1 MAGHRHPWLPDAAPE
16 CIVRSM
22 RQPDHSA
29 PGADAVRAVWVRRF
43 DCWAADYDA
52 SQLQSMLFG
61 PAHEAV
67 VRYAR
72 LHVPRPGRILDV
84 GCGTGRLAAR
94 IAWSYRRAQVAGV
107 DASTQMIKHAAPAPD
122 VHYACAVAEH
132 LPFADAV
139 FGLVV
144 ITLSVSHWLSKAAGL
159 AEISRVMAPGAI
171 LIAAEVLPVRPPR
184 HIPVRVPGRRLDLTH
199 GVPSLIATSGL
210 RIHHVKPIRPIAVAV
225 NTVLI
230 AAEKPSDRAATVH
243 PCPATAPNSD

>member
-1 MAGHRHPWLPDAAPE
+1 MVRSARQPGRSAAPE
-16 CIVRSM
+16 A
-22 RQPDHSA
+22 HA
-29 PGADAVRAVWVRRF
+29 ARAVWVRRF
-43 DCWAADYDA
+43 DCWAADYDD

-72 LHVPRPGRILDV
+72 LHVPRHGRILDV

-94 IAWSYRRAQVAGV
+94 LACSYRRGQVAGI
-107 DASTQMIKHAAPAPD
+107 DASTQMIKNAAPAPD
-122 VHYACAVAEH
+122 VHYACAVAKQ

-144 ITLSVSHWLSKAAGL
+144 ITLSVSHWRSKAAGL
-159 AEISRVMAPGAI
+159 AEISRVMAPGAT

-184 HIPVRVPGRRLDLTH
+184 HLPVRVPRRRLDFTH
-199 GVPSLIATSGL
+199 GVPSLITASGL
-210 RIHHVKPIRPIAVAV
+210 RIQHVEPIRPIAIAV

-230 AAEKPSDRAATVH
+230 AAEKPRRRHSAPVSRDAAKR
-243 PCPATAPNSD
+243 